1 MAKPLLQLAAVG
13 IVGVALWKL
22 FTVFMLPLLGFLLKI
37 AMLVGVAF
45 FLVWLFRKRDDDTRT
60 DSETPTSPPPSA

>member
-13 IVGVALWKL
+13 IVGVALWKV

-37 AMLVGVAF
+37 AVLVAF
-45 FLVWLFRKRDDDTRT
+45 ALFLVWLFRKRDDDTRT
-60 DSETPTSPPPSA
+60 DGKTATSPPPAA